1 MAHGCLNA
9 FANAKGTV
17 FSIHHAEAAS
27 LIFFKKRFIVFIDPM
42 KDLRGLIESLQNVL
56 LSVVLCLC

>member
-1 MAHGCLNA
+1 MVVFST
-9 FANAKGTV
+9 FANSIGTV
-17 FSIHHAEAAS
+17 FLIHCTAAATQ
-27 LIFFKKRFIVFIDPM
+27 IFKTKRFIVFIDPI